1 MSRRRRKSSS
11 LPTGLIKIA
20 VLAAAV
26 LYAGWYGYTR
36 FFTFNPQQILQD
48 SILKEKTFDSQVVEV
63 TSPQH
68 KIKAYLIE
76 DSTNPIISISFMFKN
91 AGLAADDNNKQG
103 ISNVVA
109 AMLTEGSGSLDSQAF
124 KEKLENL
131 AVGISFDASMDDFSG
146 SLVTTSENQEQAYQ
160 LLADAL
166 TKPLFAETDL
176 QRLKL
181 QLQKSFLMQKE
192 HPNSVLSLDFAKY
205 LYGNHPYGRNP
216 LGSWEAVSRLNK
228 EDLQKYLA
236 THLAQNNLIVGA
248 AGDITPEKLGQVL
261 DKVFGSLPQNAAI
274 NFVREPEVDFAHRS
288 ENISL
293 PAAAGQNISAFA
305 APGVARNDKDF
316 YPVYVA
322 NHILGGSGLSSR
334 LSKAAREDKGLTYG
348 IYSYLTLAD
357 KSPLIRGGFSSTK
370 ENYDQV
376 VSILNAEWNKFG
388 QKGATEEEVE
398 SAKNY
403 LISSYNLRFA
413 SITNLSDILLYMQ
426 KDNLGLDF
434 LQKRNE
440 NVKKVSTED
449 VNRAA
454 RKYFTTDNLVSVNV
468 GQF

>member
-11 LPTGLIKIA
+11 LPTGLIKIIF
-20 VLAAAV
+20 LAAVV
-26 LYAGWYGYTR
+26 LCAGWVGYKR
-36 FFTFNPQQILQD
+36 FFTFDPARILED
-48 SILKEKTFDSQVVEV
+48 SILKEKNFASKVVEV
-63 TSPQH
+63 VSPQH

-76 DSTNPIISISFMFKN
+76 DKTNPIISLSFMFKN

-103 ISNVVA
+103 ISNMVS

-131 AVGISFDASMDDFSG
+131 AIGISFNASMDDFSG
-146 SLVTTSENQEQAYQ
+146 SLVTTSENQETAYQ
-160 LLADAL
+160 LLTDSL
-166 TKPLFAETDL
+166 TKPLFAEKDL

-181 QLQKSFLMQKE
+181 QMQKSFAMQKE
-192 HPNSVLSLDFAKY
+192 HPNSILNLDFAKY
-205 LYGNHPYGRNP
+205 VYGSHPYGRNP
-216 LGSWEAVSRLNK
+216 LGSWDAISRLTK
-228 EDLQKYLA
+228 EDLQKYLS

-248 AGDITPEKLGQVL
+248 AGDISAEKLGLVL

-274 NFVREPEVDFAHRS
+274 NFVRDPEVDFTHRS

-293 PAAAGQNISAFA
+293 PAVGQNISAFV
-305 APGVARNDKDF
+305 APGVARSNEDF
-316 YPVYVA
+316 YPLYVA

-348 IYSYLTLAD
+348 IYSYLSLAD

-370 ENYDQV
+370 ENYEEV
-376 VSILNAEWNKFG
+376 VSILNAEWDKFG
-388 QKGATEEEVE
+388 QKGADKQEVE
-398 SAKNY
+398 DAKNF

-434 LQKRNE
+434 LQKRNQNIK
-440 NVKKVSTED
+440 NVSFDD

-454 RKYFTTDNLVSVNV
+454 RKYFTTANLVSVNI

>member
-1 MSRRRRKSSS
+1 MPRRRRKSSS
-11 LPTGLIKIA
+11 LPTGFIKL
-20 VLAAAV
+20 VLLVAV
-26 LYAGWYGYTR
+26 LYVGWYGYNR
-36 FFTFNPQQILQD
+36 FFTFSAQQILED
-48 SILKEKTFDSQVVEV
+48 SILKEKTFDSQVAEV

-76 DSTNPIISISFMFKN
+76 DTTNPIISISFMFKN

-109 AMLTEGSGSLDSQAF
+109 AMLTEGSGTLDSQAF

-131 AVGISFDASMDDFSG
+131 AIGISFNASMDDFSG
-146 SLVTTSENQEQAYQ
+146 SMVTTSENQETAYQ
-160 LLADAL
+160 LLADSL
-166 TKPLFAETDL
+166 TKPLFAEKDL
-176 QRLKL
+176 HRLKL
-181 QLQKSFLMQKE
+181 QLQKSFAMQKE
-192 HPNSVLSLDFAKY
+192 HPNSILSLDFAKSV
-205 LYGNHPYGRNP
+205 YGSHPYGRNP
-216 LGSWEAVSRLNK
+216 LGNWDAVNRLTK
-228 EDLQKYLA
+228 DDLQKYLT
-236 THLAQNNLIVGA
+236 THLAQNNLIIGA
-248 AGDITPEKLGQVL
+248 AGDISAEKLGIVL

-274 NFVREPEVDFAHRS
+274 NFVRDPEVNFTHRC

-293 PAAAGQNISAFA
+293 PAAGQNISAFA
-305 APGVARNDKDF
+305 APGVARTNEDF
-316 YPVYVA
+316 YPLYVA

-348 IYSYLTLAD
+348 IYSYLSLAD

-370 ENYDQV
+370 ENYEEV

-388 QKGATEEEVE
+388 QKGATKQEVE
-398 SAKNY
+398 DAKNF

-440 NVKKVSTED
+440 NVKNVSIDD
-449 VNRAA
+449 VNQAA
-454 RKYFTTDNLVSVNV
+454 RKYFTTDNLVSVNI